1 MTRSTAAVKR
11 ATFVAILVSEF
22 LNLLGAGM
30 ASIAVTLTVTTRT
43 AEASTLAVLLAVR
56 TFTSIFFAPFA
67 GVIVDRFHQRHVLL
81 GANGVLT
88 LTVTALFFIVRA
100 NHVNFVL
107 IGVVFVV
114 QALAD
119 SVAQSLIV
127 SVVRHLANDVDLVRS
142 NSLVYLV
149 QSVPQILAPAI
160 GAWTYAVSGPD
171 IVLGTSLTGLLLSF
185 SLMVVLARGLPVVE
199 RGPWQ
204 SPFAHVA
211 AGFRFIWSH
220 RGLRRLQLSYS
231 ALNFFNGLS
240 AAGLVAYVTRHA
252 GSVGWG
258 SYSAFGGVGLV
269 SGALYMT
276 LRKRPHR
283 ADVILPVAQATA
295 AVAGRILLAVPGAHW
310 LWYLGSFGRNAGL
323 QLTGGPMTAIWQRQS
338 PGDALGVVSGCRR
351 LISQGAYPVA
361 VIIGGVSYDWWTTAV
376 SSDGMFFTVLGVAEL
391 AAISLWL
398 FGPVRAVFVA
408 ADTPVGEQR
417 TGKTDAKAA

>member
-1 MTRSTAAVKR
+1 MRSTAAVKR
-11 ATFVAILVSEF
+11 AAFLTILVSEF

-30 ASIAVTLTVTTRT
+30 ASIAVTLTVTTKT
-43 AEASTLAVLLAVR
+43 GEAATLAVLLAVR
-56 TFTSIFFAPFA
+56 TFTSVFFAPFA

-81 GANGVLT
+81 GSNAVLAA
-88 LTVTALFFIVRA
+88 TVAALFFIVRDDQID
-100 NHVNFVL
+100 FVL

-127 SVVRHLANDVDLVRS
+127 SVVRHLASDVDLVRS

-185 SLMVVLARGLPVVE
+185 SLMAVPARRLPVVE
-199 RGPWQ
+199 RGPRQ

-211 AGFRFIWSH
+211 AGFRFIWAH

-258 SYSAFGGVGLV
+258 SYSAFGGAGLV

-283 ADVILPVAQATA
+283 ADVLLPVAQATA
-295 AVAGRILLAVPGAHW
+295 AVAGRILLVVPGAHW

-361 VIIGGVSYDWWTTAV
+361 VIIGGLSYDWWTTAV
-376 SSDGMFFTVLGVAEL
+376 DSDGMFFTVLGVAEL

-408 ADTPVGEQR
+408 ENTHVGEQPM
-417 TGKTDAKAA
+417 GKTGAKVA